1 VDRDLRIRDRR
12 AREQAIARRVVI
24 RRALPALTVTLAAVL
39 LASCGKGGSTSS
51 IASTPRSGAS
61 RSGASK
67 SGGGGK
73 SAPVTHARALAY
85 ANAVNLTASDVPGFT
100 ASERHEHDTA
110 RERRLEHEMTS
121 CAGLTGAS
129 KGVLE
134 AGSKSFE
141 LKRGVVN
148 LSVSSEVSVEPSV
161 ARAQQLRDAVA
172 SPRVRGC
179 FSRYVGLLLRS
190 LHVKGASIGPVTIQS
205 GTPPAPG
212 TGGGFGW
219 RITASFAV
227 RGVKL
232 PFYLDILGFV
242 DGPSEVTL
250 TSSGLLRPFPA
261 EAQQHLY
268 ALLLARAKAH
278 AL

>member
-1 VDRDLRIRDRR
+1 MDRDLRIRHRR
-12 AREQAIARRVVI
+12 AREQAIARRVVL
-24 RRALPALTVTLAAVL
+24 RRALAALGVMLAAAL

-51 IASTPRSGAS
+51 S
-61 RSGASK
+61 ASK
-67 SGGGGK
+67 STASNSGAARAGK

-85 ANAVNLTASDVPGFT
+85 ARAVNLTASDVPGFT
-100 ASERHEHDTA
+100 ASDRHEHSSPHD
-110 RERRLEHEMTS
+110 RQLEHELMS
-121 CAGLTGAS
+121 CAGLSGTS

-134 AGSKSFE
+134 EGSKSFE
-141 LKRGVVN
+141 LKRGIVN

-161 ARAQQLRDAVA
+161 AQAQRLRGAVA
-172 SPRVRGC
+172 SPRVREC
-179 FSRYVGLLLRS
+179 FSRYVGLLLQS

-227 RGVKL
+227 RGIKL

-268 ALLLARAKAH
+268 ALLLARAKAN